1 VSPDE
6 SNGAPVHPGV
16 RMLILGRQGA
26 GKGTQAQRLAALCGV
41 PHISTGDMLRAA
53 VREGTPLGQRAKQIM
68 DAGDLVP
75 DEVMVGI
82 VDDRLHEA
90 DAERGWILDGFPRTV
105 GQAEALAAITSDAPL
120 EVVVDLVVANDVV
133 IDRISSRR
141 TCDGCGTVYRAD
153 DPAIADGT
161 CPKCGGTPRQRDDD
175 KPEAIARRLEL
186 YERET
191 APLVDHYRSAGLL
204 EAVDGLGSEDEV
216 FDRLL
221 AVVDARTSAAGA

>member
-1 VSPDE
+1 MTSLDPP
-6 SNGAPVHPGV
+6 PVPGV

-26 GKGTQAQRLAALCGV
+26 GKGTQAARLAAEADI

-82 VDDRLHEA
+82 VDDRLRED
-90 DAERGWILDGFPRTV
+90 DAARGWILDGFPRTV
-105 GQAEALAAITSDAPL
+105 GQAEALGQITVDGPL
-120 EVVVDLVVANDVV
+120 HVVVDLVVDNDVV
-133 IDRISSRR
+133 IERLSARR

-153 DPAIADGT
+153 DPAIADGR
-161 CPKCGGTPRQRDDD
+161 CPKDGGTPVQRDDD
-175 KPEAIARRLEL
+175 KPDAIRRRLEL

-191 APLVDHYRSAGLL
+191 APLVAYYRDLGLL
-204 EAVDGLGSEDEV
+204 ETVDGYGSEDEV
-216 FDRLL
+216 FDRLRK
-221 AVVDARTSAAGA
+221 VVRARALEAGPIS